1 MASRILIADEHRLMR
16 DNVRTLI
23 ESHPGWTVCAEAEDG
38 EEAVTKAAALSPDAI
53 ILALAMP
60 RMNGFEAACQIN
72 KTAPRTPIILH
83 TKYSSPAVERAA
95 QMMGIYKVTSKNN
108 SIELFAELE
117 RLFSST
123 PPRLVDQ
130 ADKPRASQ
138 LNQPGKRRV
147 VLSGQTEL
155 IRDLHELLE
164 SYAPMWYSDEL
175 DARVRE
181 MLTKATLSTESSQGT
196 KPHAKRPKH

>member
-1 MASRILIADEHRLMR
+1 MR

-38 EEAVTKAAALSPDAI
+38 EEAVTKAATLSPDAI

-60 RMNGFEAACQIN
+60 RMNGFEAACQIH
-72 KTAPRTPIILH
+72 KTAPRTLIILH
-83 TKYSSPAVERAA
+83 TMYSSPAVERAA
-95 QMMGIYKVTSKNN
+95 QMMGIHKVTSKNN

-123 PPRLVDQ
+123 SPLLVEQ
-130 ADKPRASQ
+130 AHSPRANK
-138 LNQPGKRRV
+138 LNQPSKRRAIH
-147 VLSGQTEL
+147 SGQTEL

-181 MLTKATLSTESSQGT
+181 MLTKAALSTESSQGT
-196 KPHAKRPKH
+196 RPHSKRPKP